1 MVNKDKK
8 GITIIGLGPGTP
20 EKITREVWEIVN
32 STRELYLK
40 NKLDVYTKWLPEKI
54 KIYSFDAF
62 YDKSKDINK
71 IVNEIV
77 KEVVDLGKR
86 PEGVV
91 YAVPGDPMVA
101 EATTP
106 KIIKEAKASAI
117 PIQVVEG
124 ISFLESTVK
133 VLDINPSKNLML
145 IDALEMAPMH
155 HINYPPSISALIT
168 QIHSKH
174 IASNVKSV
182 LMNSFPEDHIVTLIH
197 LAGTDKEIVENVSLR
212 EFDLSENISWMTNL
226 YVPPLEKETSFEN
239 FQETVAHL
247 RAPDGCPWDKEQ
259 THSSLRANLLE
270 ETYET
275 LSAIDDKDYEAMA
288 EEFGDL
294 LLQIVLHAQIGNESR
309 LFSMEDIIKGI
320 NNKIVHRHP
329 HVFGDL
335 NVKNVDSVMVNWE
348 RLKAEERK
356 NNVKKSNDG
365 LMDSVPTILPSLEL
379 AQEYQGRVARV
390 GFDWPDIE
398 GVLEKV
404 QEEFAEVKKAN
415 SEIEIENEIGDLLFS
430 VVNLAR
436 WLNVNA
442 ESALRVASNRFKN
455 RFKHIEEYARKTG
468 KELSDMTLTEMDNLW
483 NEAKRLE
490 K

>member
-1 MVNKDKK
+1 MVETEKK
-8 GITIIGLGPGTP
+8 GITILGLGPGKS
-20 EKITREVWEIVN
+20 EKITREAWEILN
-32 STRELYLK
+32 STQELYLK
-40 NKLDVYTKWLPEKI
+40 IKQDMYTKWLPENI
-54 KIYSFDAF
+54 NIYSFDA
-62 YDKSKDINK
+62 YYGRSKDIN
-71 IVNEIV
+71 EIV
-77 KEVVDLGKR
+77 DEIAKDVVELGKR
-86 PEGVV
+86 PGGVV
-91 YAVPGDPMVA
+91 YAVPGHPLVT

-106 KIIKEAKASAI
+106 KIVEKAKILGI
-117 PIQVVEG
+117 PVNIIEG
-124 ISFLESTVK
+124 ISSLEST
-133 VLDINPSKNLML
+133 LRALEISQLENLVM
-145 IDALEMAPMH
+145 IDALEIASLH
-155 HINYPPSISALIT
+155 HIHYPPSIPALIT
-168 QIHSKH
+168 QIYTKE
-174 IASNVKSV
+174 IAAETKTV
-182 LMNSFPEDHIVTLIH
+182 LLNSFPKGHIVTLIH
-197 LAGTDKEIVENVSLR
+197 FAGTENEILEKMALG
-212 EFDLSENISWMTNL
+212 ELDLTEEISWMTNL

-239 FQETVAHL
+239 FQETIAHL

-259 THSSLRANLLE
+259 THRSLRANLLE

-275 LSAIDDKDYEAMA
+275 LAAIDDEDYEAMA

-294 LLQIVLHAQIGNESR
+294 LLQIVLHAQIGNEEGI
-309 LFSMEDIIKGI
+309 FSMEDIVKGI

-335 NVKNVDSVMVNWE
+335 TVKNVDGVMVNWE
-348 RLKAEERK
+348 KLKAEERK
-356 NNVKKSNDG
+356 NNKKKKDDG

-398 GVLEKV
+398 GVLKKV
-404 QEEFAEVKKAN
+404 EEEYVEVQKAD
-415 SEIEIENEIGDLLFS
+415 SEIEIDNEIGDLLFS

-455 RFKHIEEYARKTG
+455 RFKHIEEHARKTE

-483 NEAKRLE
+483 NEAKRQE